1 MYWIFE
7 WIRHK
12 IIVLKKI
19 KFKWVTRWPE
29 PNQIIHE
36 WAGSQ
41 KKLSKLNQTKP
52 IKFDWIGSWI
62 WPKPTGTDP
71 WTSLTFEK
79 VYGNWEESYNI
90 LLKYLQALHLFVLGT
105 IVRIQL
111 KPALDESGQP
121 IPNKVIFHR
130 LFWSFKTCIVV
141 FAFCKPMVQI
151 DETWLYGRYWGTLLI
166 AFAHDGAN
174 NYFH

>member
-1 MYWIFE
+1 MD
-7 WIRHK
+7 
-12 IIVLKKI
+12 
-19 KFKWVTRWPE
+19 
-29 PNQIIHE
+29 
-36 WAGSQ
+36 
-41 KKLSKLNQTKP
+41 SKLIDKNILGMVKENKQLTIQTF
-52 IKFDWIGSWI
+52 IAFIRQE
-62 WPKPTGTDP
+62 
-71 WTSLTFEK
+71 F
-79 VYGNWEESYNI
+79 ESYNI

-151 DETWLYGRYWGTLLI
+151 DET
-166 AFAHDGAN
+166 
-174 NYFH
+174 